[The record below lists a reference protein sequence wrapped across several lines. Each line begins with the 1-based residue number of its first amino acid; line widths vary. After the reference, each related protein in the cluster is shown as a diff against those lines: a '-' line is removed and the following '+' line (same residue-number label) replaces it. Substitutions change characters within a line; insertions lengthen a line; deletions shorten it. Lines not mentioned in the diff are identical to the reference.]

1 MATKTTKVLKTQF
14 TCENG
19 KSMSVSLDSYNPAL
33 TDSDIQTG
41 VEAML
46 ASGALA
52 QGDASAVAAIGAQ
65 KVDTTTVDVVFA

>member
-1 MATKTTKVLKTQF
+1 MATKTTHKLQCNF

-19 KSMSVSLDSYNPAL
+19 ASCSYMLDDYKQEA

-46 ASGALA
+46 ASGAIA
-52 QGDASAVAAIGAQ
+52 QGDASAVAVAGA
-65 KVDTTTVDVVFA
+65 KKIDTTTVDVVFV